1 MAYIRPSKPLALLFL
16 AISPFAV
23 AAEGADQSAALL
35 PDGMGLTSI
44 QTNPYMGVGM
54 DAATRGM
61 RTLSIQL
68 DAQPAQTLQQRINLA
83 HLGLGVSGWTFVT
96 ATVLDRNGTADKV
109 LLTYR
114 QSRP

>member
-1 MAYIRPSKPLALLFL
+1 MASIRPGRYLALLFV
-16 AISPFAV
+16 AFSPFSV
-23 AAEGADQSAALL
+23 TAEGAGQRAALL
-35 PDGMGLTSI
+35 PDGTGLTSI